1 MHQYLFALHIYA
13 IFIYLE
19 KTSTHHNENDKDIKT
34 NNIILKTE
42 IGDKCRETIT
52 NEKTDGVHLSYWKF

>member
-1 MHQYLFALHIYA
+1 MYQYLFALQTYA

-19 KTSTHHNENDKDIKT
+19 KTRTHHNENDKD
-34 NNIILKTE
+34 IILKTE

-52 NEKTDGVHLSYWKF
+52 NEKTDGVHVSYWKF